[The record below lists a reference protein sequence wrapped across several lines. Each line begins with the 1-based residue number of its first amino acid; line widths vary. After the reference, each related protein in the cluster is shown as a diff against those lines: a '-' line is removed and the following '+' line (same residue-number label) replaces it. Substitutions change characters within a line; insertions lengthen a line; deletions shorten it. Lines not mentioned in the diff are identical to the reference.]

1 MNQNSLESTKTFQVA
16 KYKIR
21 SRPLIVTLIL
31 EAYILGM
38 KKWILDQ
45 KFRIPKIQFI
55 DNMKLKKKKD
65 QNVDALVL
73 LRRGTEYTRE
83 EIQRQSVEKRLKE
96 GMS

>member
-1 MNQNSLESTKTFQVA
+1 LNQNSLESTKTFQVA

-45 KFRIPKIQFI
+45 KFRIPKI
-55 DNMKLKKKKD
+55 
-65 QNVDALVL
+65 
-73 LRRGTEYTRE
+73 
-83 EIQRQSVEKRLKE
+83 
-96 GMS
+96 

>member
-1 MNQNSLESTKTFQVA
+1 
-16 KYKIR
+16 
-21 SRPLIVTLIL
+21 
-31 EAYILGM
+31 M
-38 KKWILDQ
+38 K
-45 KFRIPKIQFI
+45 F
-55 DNMKLKKKKD
+55 KKKKD